1 MDNDSADFAGNFEE
15 YMKNAILNSMIKEEY
30 MQQLEDWRKKFYN
43 AMDDG
48 VTEDEYN
55 ALKEEGQR
63 IADAM
68 KARRDDM
75 ADMYGWAEDD
85 TEREASQ
92 KGFDSMSQDSAD
104 ELNGRFTT
112 MVTHTYSINEG
123 VKQIQSTTDKIV
135 EKLVYLSNLD
145 KNISEMTKYN
155 NTIITHLSDIS
166 SNTAR
171 LETIEKTMSSI
182 KTGIDTLNTKG
193 ITLKR

>member
-1 MDNDSADFAGNFEE
+1 
-15 YMKNAILNSMIKEEY
+15 
-30 MQQLEDWRKKFYN
+30 
-43 AMDDG
+43 
-48 VTEDEYN
+48 
-55 ALKEEGQR
+55 
-63 IADAM
+63 
-68 KARRDDM
+68 
-75 ADMYGWAEDD
+75 
-85 TEREASQ
+85 
-92 KGFDSMSQDSAD
+92 
-104 ELNGRFTT
+104 